1 MDAKTRKNI
10 EYLIILLISAAML
23 AAGWS
28 NRKTI
33 AGWGNQNTED
43 TVPVTDDAAEKEDL
57 ILEINSVEEYLTFV
71 RSVNKGNTYKGQY
84 VNLNADLD
92 LAEVEEDQLL
102 KLWQG

>member
-1 MDAKTRKNI
+1 MQYIMQKQIGQEMRAMDAKTRKNI

-43 TVPVTDDAAEKEDL
+43 AAEKEDL
-57 ILEINSVEEYLTFV
+57 ILEINSVEDYLTFV

-84 VNLNADLD
+84 VNLN
-92 LAEVEEDQLL
+92 EIWI
-102 KLWQG
+102 WQR